1 VAHVT
6 GGPTAGVRR
15 VARGSFR
22 HLQTGLVRI
31 VGSLLQLA
39 LSLVL
44 AHIAGAAVLGRFL
57 FFVAVV
63 NLCTAIGGGLPNLM
77 LRYAS
82 ADRTPGTPE
91 PGWLWRHSIELSLV
105 FHAAAAASAVMG
117 RPLLRDIS
125 LAVGALLVQRIA
137 SAVLKALGRPN
148 LGVLLDTA
156 LYPLVVL
163 VCALAIDARTGS
175 VDAADLSL
183 AYTAALW
190 VATVIAVTLT
200 WGSPH
205 SLRSS
210 WSAPWRTAR
219 SLYAEIIAVTVGSA
233 AQVVSANA
241 PLTLA
246 PLFLTDAQVGAL
258 GLALRVAG
266 FAGTIIISLAAWFGP
281 AFARADGPGELF
293 HLRRQSQYACLA
305 LYLPVPIAFLLLPAA
320 VLERVSPDLGSV
332 KVLVLI
338 LSVGYLVNA
347 ATGLAPT
354 LMVMRGWSRSFS
366 AIRVAAAAL
375 TVGLLLVGGALG
387 GAIGLAVASSVA
399 MVGENVWMFVASGR
413 RLQSAASFSV
423 ASSGHVGDAGGDPAV
438 R

>member
-1 VAHVT
+1 MPTFSELHLQGSPATKAPPSTSNSPGQEDKSAWALEVALDVETAHAMAPGANILLVT
-6 GGPTAGVRR
+6 TPTAETLGVQGFPQMMAAEQY
-15 VARGSFR
+15 VVEHHLATVISQSFASAEGAFGSA
-22 HLQTGLVRI
+22 Q
-31 VGSLLQLA
+31 SLE
-39 LSLVL
+39 
-44 AHIAGAAVLGRFL
+44 
-57 FFVAVV
+57 
-63 NLCTAIGGGLPNLM
+63 N
-77 LRYAS
+77 LRYAFKS
-82 ADRTPGTPE
+82 AA
-91 PGWLWRHSIELSLV
+91 H
-105 FHAAAAASAVMG
+105 
-117 RPLLRDIS
+117 
-125 LAVGALLVQRIA
+125 
-137 SAVLKALGRPN
+137 
-148 LGVLLDTA
+148 
-156 LYPLVVL
+156 
-163 VCALAIDARTGS
+163 
-175 VDAADLSL
+175 LSL

-281 AFARADGPGELF
+281 AFARADSPRELF

-320 VLERVSPDLGSV
+320 VLERISPDLGSV

-375 TVGLLLVGGALG
+375 TVGLLLVGGGLG